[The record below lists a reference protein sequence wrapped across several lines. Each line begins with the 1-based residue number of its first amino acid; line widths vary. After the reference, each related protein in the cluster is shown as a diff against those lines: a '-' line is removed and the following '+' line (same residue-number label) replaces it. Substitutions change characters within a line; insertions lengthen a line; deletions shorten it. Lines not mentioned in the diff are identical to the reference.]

1 MILIAGG
8 TGALGTTLV
17 RRLCA
22 RHASV
27 RVLTRAPAR
36 ATHLPA
42 SVEVATGD
50 LRDTDSLARAM
61 AGATLVV
68 AAAHGFGNDDSV
80 SPATVDRQGNR
91 NLIDAA
97 VGAGADVVLM
107 SGVQAS
113 ASSRM
118 ELFRAKHDAEEYLR
132 ASSASW
138 TIVRATAFVETW
150 AGIMGPPLK
159 AQGRTIVFGRGE
171 NPINFV
177 SVADVAALVDRVIAD
192 PTLRGQ
198 VLEIGGPAN
207 VTFNQFAA
215 MVGVSVGQPD
225 RARHVPRIMLGAM
238 GAVLGP
244 FKPSLARHAHAALLM
259 DRDDMTFDAAAI
271 HRRFPGLPSTDV
283 AAALDEFFRRVEHV

>member
-1 MILIAGG
+1 MILVAGG
-8 TGALGTTLV
+8 TGALGSTLV
-17 RRLCA
+17 RRLRA
-22 RHASV
+22 RHAPV
-27 RVLTRAPAR
+27 RVLTRVPAR
-36 ATHLPA
+36 ASHLPA
-42 SVEVATGD
+42 DVEVATGD
-50 LRDTDSLARAM
+50 LRDTDSLARAI
-61 AGATLVV
+61 AGVTLVV

-97 VGAGADVVLM
+97 ARAGADVVLM
-107 SGVQAS
+107 SGVQAA

-132 ASSASW
+132 ASVAPW

-150 AGIMGPPLK
+150 AAIMGPPLK

-177 SVADVAALVDRVIAD
+177 SIVDVAALVDQVIAD

-207 VTFNQFAA
+207 VTFNRFAA
-215 MVGVSVGQPD
+215 LVGVSVGQPD
-225 RARHVPRIMLGAM
+225 RARHVPRVILGAM

-244 FKPSLARHAHAALLM
+244 FKPSLARHARAAVLM
-259 DRDDMTFDAAAI
+259 DQDDMTFDSTAI
-271 HRRFPGLPSTDV
+271 RLRFPELPTTDV
-283 AAALDEFFRRVEHV
+283 ATALQEFFRRVEGV